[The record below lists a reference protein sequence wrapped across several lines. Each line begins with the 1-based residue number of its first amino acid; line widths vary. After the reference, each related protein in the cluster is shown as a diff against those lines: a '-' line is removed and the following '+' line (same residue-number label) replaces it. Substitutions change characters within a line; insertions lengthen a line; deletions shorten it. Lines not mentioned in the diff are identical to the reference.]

1 MCQLIGL
8 PGAPLCPV
16 LCPAEV
22 CVCVCAPLCPVLCPA
37 EVCVCVCVCVRAC
50 VCVCVCVCRE
60 MLGGRFWGFLKG
72 WEESFLGKAVR
83 EGSLG
88 EGFECHV
95 CIWP

>member
-1 MCQLIGL
+1 MCH
-8 PGAPLCPV
+8 
-16 LCPAEV
+16 AEG
-22 CVCVCAPLCPVLCPA
+22 
-37 EVCVCVCVCVRAC
+37 C

-60 MLGGRFWGFLKG
+60 TLGGRSWDFLKG
-72 WEESFLGKAVR
+72 WEESFVGKAVR

>member
-1 MCQLIGL
+1 MLRGVCG
-8 PGAPLCPV
+8 
-16 LCPAEV
+16 
-22 CVCVCAPLCPVLCPA
+22 CVCVMLRGVCAML
-37 EVCVCVCVCVRAC
+37 RG

-60 MLGGRFWGFLKG
+60 TLGGRSWDFLKG
-72 WEESFLGKAVR
+72 WEESFVGKAVR